1 MHEIKESD
9 WKLLRKVHTEA
20 LERFC
25 EQILTEVKRINSDGA
40 KGYHQRYLEL
50 WELLGRR
57 NKEMAEAF
65 DDLRRSRAIFRIAS
79 IKALGVLTEAEFS
92 QFSQG
97 TREEVSAL
105 LGVRATQR

>member
-1 MHEIKESD
+1 MREIKEAD
-9 WKLLRKVHTEA
+9 WKLLRKVHPAA

-25 EQILTEVKRINSDGA
+25 KQILTEVKRINSDGA
-40 KGYHQRYLEL
+40 KGYYQRYLDL

-92 QFSQG
+92 QFSQE
-97 TREEVSAL
+97 TREGVSLL
-105 LGVRATQR
+105 LGIRATER